1 MKKKA
6 VVTGGAGFIGSHL
19 VDTLLKKNIMVEV
32 IDNLSTGRIENLS
45 HVKKEIR
52 FHNLDLS
59 LKNNLLSEIVND
71 ADYIFHLASLADIVP
86 SIKHPEVYFKA
97 NVEGTLNLLNSINI
111 DRIKKFV
118 YAASSSCYGL
128 AKVIPT
134 PETADIIPEYPY
146 ALTKFLGEELVM
158 HWSKV
163 YKLRA
168 ISTRFFNVY
177 GTRSR
182 TSGTYGAVFGVFL
195 AQKLSNKPLTIVGN
209 GSQKRDFTYVTDV
222 CEGLYLA
229 ATSKFV
235 SDIFNIGS
243 GNPQSVNYLAR
254 LIGGDTIN
262 IPKRP
267 GEPEITHADIEKAK
281 SLLGFNSKVSFEEGV
296 KKVLANIDY
305 WKNAPVWTPD
315 SISKET
321 KEWFEYL
328 S

>member
-1 MKKKA
+1 M
-6 VVTGGAGFIGSHL
+6 
-19 VDTLLKKNIMVEV
+19 
-32 IDNLSTGRIENLS
+32 
-45 HVKKEIR
+45 
-52 FHNLDLS
+52 
-59 LKNNLLSEIVND
+59 
-71 ADYIFHLASLADIVP
+71 
-86 SIKHPEVYFKA
+86 
-97 NVEGTLNLLNSINI
+97 
-111 DRIKKFV
+111 
-118 YAASSSCYGL
+118 
-128 AKVIPT
+128 
-134 PETADIIPEYPY
+134 
-146 ALTKFLGEELVM
+146 M

-163 YKLRA
+163 YKLKA

-195 AQKLSNKPLTIVGN
+195 AQKLSNKPLTIVGD

-229 ATSKFV
+229 AKSKFV

-243 GNPQSVNYLAR
+243 GNPQSVNYLAK
-254 LIGGDTIN
+254 LIGGDKIN

-267 GEPEITHADIEKAK
+267 GEPDITHADIEKAK

-305 WKNAPVWTPD
+305 WENAPVWTPE